1 MENLIV
7 IKKSEGGKDVVSA
20 RELYEAL
27 GLDKS
32 NWSRWSKQNIVDNI
46 FAVEKEDYVGFV
58 IKTNGNETL
67 DFAITLDLAKK
78 ISMTV
83 KNEKGEA
90 VRNYFLNCEKEL
102 KKAQVPQSYAQA
114 LLEAGRLALEVEK
127 QQEQLQIMKPKAEF
141 FDAVTGSKDAIDI
154 GTSAKVLGLGIGRNK
169 LFEFLRN
176 EGILMKGNIPTQSYI
191 DRGWFRV
198 IEQKYEKPDGS
209 THISIK
215 TVVYQKGLDGIRKL
229 ILKTKKNVL

>member
-1 MENLIV
+1 MEELIQ

-20 RELYEAL
+20 RELYEVL
-27 GLDKS
+27 GLNKTH
-32 NWSRWSKQNIVDNI
+32 WSRWSKQNIIDNP
-46 FAVEKEDYVGFV
+46 FAIEKMDYVGFA
-58 IKTNGNETL
+58 IMANGNETF

-83 KNEKGEA
+83 KNEKGEQI
-90 VRNYFLNCEKEL
+90 RNYFLACEKKL
-102 KKAQVPQSYAQA
+102 KEGSVPQTYAQA

-127 QQEQLQIMKPKAEF
+127 QQLQIQTMKPKAEF

-154 GTSAKVLGLGIGRNK
+154 GTAAKVLNLGIGRNK
-169 LFEFLRN
+169 LFQTLR
-176 EGILMKGNIPTQSYI
+176 EKDVLMKGNTPKQNYI

-229 ILKTKKNVL
+229 LTKKL

>member
-1 MENLIV
+1 MNQIIE

-27 GLDKS
+27 GLNKS
-32 NWSRWSKQNIVDNI
+32 HWSRWSQQNIVDNP
-46 FAVEKEDYVGFV
+46 FAIEKTDYVGFAIMV
-58 IKTNGNETL
+58 NGNETL

-83 KNEKGEA
+83 KNEKGEQI
-90 VRNYFLNCEKEL
+90 RNYFLACEK
-102 KKAQVPQSYAQA
+102 KAKEVYIPQTYAQA

-127 QQEQLQIMKPKAEF
+127 KDAQINIMKPKSDF

-154 GTSAKVLGLGIGRNK
+154 GTTAKVLNLGIGRNK
-169 LFEFLRN
+169 LFQFLREN
-176 EGILMKGNIPTQSYI
+176 DVLMKGNTPMQSYI

-229 ILKTKKNVL
+229 LTKKL

>member
-20 RELYEAL
+20 RELYGAL

-32 NWSRWSKQNIVDNI
+32 HWSRWSKQNIVDNI
-46 FAVEKEDYVGFV
+46 FAVEKEDYVGFT
-58 IKTNGNETL
+58 IMANGNETL

-90 VRNYFLNCEKEL
+90 VRNYFLNCEKQL
-102 KKAQVPQSYAQA
+102 KKTQVPQSYAQA

-176 EGILMKGNIPTQSYI
+176 ENILMKGNVPTQSYI

-229 ILKTKKNVL
+229 ILKTKKNVV

>member
-1 MENLIV
+1 MEDLIA
-7 IKKSEGGKDVVSA
+7 IKKSKSGKDVVSA
-20 RELYEAL
+20 RELYETL

-32 NWSRWSKQNIVDNI
+32 NWARWSKQNIVDNI
-46 FAVEKEDYVGFV
+46 FAVEKEDYIGLV

-67 DFAITLDLAKK
+67 DFALTLDLAKK

-83 KNEKGEA
+83 KNQKGEA
-90 VRNYFLNCEKEL
+90 VRNYFLACEKEL
-102 KKAQVPQSYAQA
+102 QKVQVPQTYAQA
-114 LLEAGRLALEVEK
+114 LLEAGRLALEIEEK
-127 QQEQLQIMKPKAEF
+127 NIQIQLMKPKAEF

-154 GTSAKVLGLGIGRNK
+154 GTASKVLGMGIGRNK
-169 LFEFLRN
+169 LFQLLRD
-176 EGILMKGNIPTQSYI
+176 EGVLMKGNVPMQSYI
-191 DRGWFRV
+191 DRMWFRV

-229 ILKTKKNVL
+229 ILKNGK